1 VKTVHA
7 MIPAHALDA
16 ARRALERH
24 AVLGMTVAEVLGP
37 ATNGQRTVHRGQVA
51 EASFA
56 PCLRLET
63 IVHDELVDRVLDEI
77 AAAVHPEGRLWVT
90 PLDTVLRVRTGER
103 GEDAV

>member
-1 VKTVHA
+1 MKTVHA

-37 ATNGQRTVHRGQVA
+37 GNGQRTVQRGQVLRDV
-51 EASFA
+51 FA
-56 PCLRLET
+56 PCLRLEA

-77 AAAVHPEGRLWVT
+77 AGAVHPEGRLWVT
-90 PLDTVLRVRTGER
+90 PVDTVLRVRTGER

>member
-1 VKTVHA
+1 MKTVHA

-24 AVLGMTVAEVLGP
+24 AVLGMTISEVLGP
-37 ATNGQRTVHRGQVA
+37 SADGQRTLQRGQVVRD
-51 EASFA
+51 SFA

-63 IVHDELVDRVLDEI
+63 IVHDELVDRVVNEI
-77 AAAVHPEGRLWVT
+77 VAAVHPEGRLWVT
-90 PLDTVLRVRTGER
+90 PLDLVLRVRTGER

>member
-1 VKTVHA
+1 MKTVHA
-7 MIPAHALDA
+7 MIPPHALDA

-24 AVLGMTVAEVLGP
+24 AVLGMTISEVLGP
-37 ATNGQRTVHRGQVA
+37 TPNGQRTVHRGTVVQD
-51 EASFA
+51 SFA

-90 PLDTVLRVRTGER
+90 PVDLVLRVRTGER